1 MSTARVDRRMI
12 EWELRERRMLEE
24 ELAEYVRNLASN
36 FNELI
41 QLARPGLWVLKGE
54 LLRYIREVGGNA
66 LLARETLK
74 KLGID
79 QYDYDAKT
87 AIHYLDRIVSRA
99 KELINM
105 TNQLEHSSD
114 YVRISDDVASLIYR
128 IGMDIDAVLY
138 LLERVPFQYITS
150 RDLYLH

>member
-1 MSTARVDRRMI
+1 MI